1 MEDCLFCRINRRE
14 IPAQL
19 VYDDEEI
26 CAFEDI
32 QPQAPTHILICPR
45 KHLVSL
51 ADAGTGDAAMLGR
64 MQLVAAKLAAER
76 KLTDGYRTVFNNG
89 RGAGQSVFHLHLHL
103 LGGRAFKWPP
113 G

>member
-1 MEDCLFCRINRRE
+1 MDDCLFCKIGRKE
-14 IPAQL
+14 IPAKL

-26 CAFEDI
+26 FAFEDI

-51 ADAGTGDAAMLGR
+51 ADAGAEDAAMLGR
-64 MQLVAAKLAAER
+64 MQLIAAKLAAER
-76 KLTDGYRTVFNNG
+76 ELTDGYRTVFNNG

-103 LGGRAFKWPP
+103 LGGRAFRWPP